1 MVPSFR
7 YTGPMER
14 PLPDRIVDA
23 RGTYCPVPI
32 IETAKAVQ
40 ELGPGQVVLVL
51 ATDPGIETD
60 MPFWCTSTRHHFL
73 GIDREGDDFRAWVRT
88 KRGDGR

>member
-1 MVPSFR
+1 
-7 YTGPMER
+7 MER
-14 PLPDRIVDA
+14 PSPDRIVDT

-32 IETAKAVQ
+32 LETAKAVK

-60 MPFWCTSTRHHFL
+60 MPFWCKSTKHEYL
-73 GIDREGDDFRAWVRT
+73 GLDRDGAEFRAWVRT
-88 KRGDGR
+88 KRGDGK